1 MCQPIHNG
9 GSRRKK
15 GVRVKKCLKKS
26 WLKIS
31 QTSKEADIWV
41 QESQRVPNSMNSKR
55 PTPWQIIIKTAKIKE
70 IEHSKGSQRKT
81 KCQLQENP
89 HKAMNWFFYR
99 NFTGQKEVSR
109 YSQSPER
116 EKPATENTLSIRTSF
131 RIERE
136 IRNFSDKQKQKESSN
151 TKGTLKKI
159 LNGLL

>member
-1 MCQPIHNG
+1 MGVPEGKSVCA
-9 GSRRKK
+9 KK
-15 GVRVKKCLKKS
+15 YLKKS

-55 PTPWQIIIKTAKIKE
+55 PTPWQIIIKMAKIKE
-70 IEHSKGSQRKT
+70 TEHSKGSQRKT
-81 KCQLQENP
+81 KPQLQENP

-116 EKPATENTLSIRTSF
+116 EKSATKHTLHSKIV
-131 RIERE
+131 IC
-136 IRNFSDKQKQKESSN
+136 NKNHDK
-151 TKGTLKKI
+151 
-159 LNGLL
+159 